1 MSQRVEGDIII
12 KRPAEEVFD
21 FCADER
27 NEPRYN
33 LRMTHAEQTSSGPI
47 GLGSRFHAEMRTM
60 GRKVTMTIEW
70 TAYERPR
77 RLASWTRLSGMDIR
91 GDLRFDPVAGGTRMR
106 WAWDLEPHGGVKLM
120 GPMITLMGR
129 RQERTIWTSLKR
141 VLETPETSVTPA

>member
-1 MSQRVEGDIII
+1 MTKRIEGDIII
-12 KRPAEEVFD
+12 NRPMEEVFD

-33 LRMTHAEQTSSGPI
+33 PRMTHAVQTSSGPI
-47 GLGSRFHAEMRTM
+47 GVGSEFEAEMRTM
-60 GRKVTMTIEW
+60 GRKVAMTIKW

-91 GDLRFDPVAGGTRMR
+91 GDLRFDPMDGGTRMR
-106 WAWDLEPHGGVKLM
+106 WAWDLEPHGGLRLM

-129 RQERTIWTSLKR
+129 RQERTIWVSLKR
-141 VLETPETSVTPA
+141 VLEAPEAS